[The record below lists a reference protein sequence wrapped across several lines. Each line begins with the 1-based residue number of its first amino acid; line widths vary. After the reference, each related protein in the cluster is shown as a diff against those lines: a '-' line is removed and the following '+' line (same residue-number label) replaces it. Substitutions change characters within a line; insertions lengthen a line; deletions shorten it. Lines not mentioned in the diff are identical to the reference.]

1 MGIIRAAMSAVSGT
15 LKDQWL
21 DTVEPEEFGG
31 ETLCA
36 PGVIVR
42 QGSNKKRS
50 SDVIS
55 DGSVIHVYDNQCMIL
70 TDGGKIIDY
79 TAEPG
84 YYTVDSGSSPSL
96 FNGDLLSDVIG
107 ESFNRVKF
115 GGGKPQS
122 QRVFY
127 INLQEI
133 RGIRFGTKNPVNY
146 FDAFY
151 NAELFLRCHGSYSM
165 KITDPIRFYTEVVP
179 KDSGRMETED
189 LGEQFLNEFLEA
201 LQTSINQMSAD
212 GIRISYVTSKT
223 RELSNYMADTLDKE
237 WKQQRGIEIQSVG
250 IASLSY
256 DEESQKLIHMRN
268 QGAML
273 QDPSIREG
281 YIQGAV
287 ARGMEA
293 AGSNGAGSMAG
304 FMGMGMGMQAGGGFV
319 SAASQ
324 ANQAQIHGMQQAGQ
338 TAQQGGHQGQPFE
351 ADTKKQEWTCTCGS
365 VNNGN
370 FCPSCGRQRPAT
382 ASWQCV
388 CGSRNTG
395 NFCTNC
401 GKPRPQ

>member
-21 DTVEPEEFGG
+21 DTVEPENFGG

-133 RGIRFGTKNPVNY
+133 RGIRFGTRNPVNY

-179 KDSGRMETED
+179 KDSGRMEAED

-223 RELSNYMADTLDKE
+223 RELSKYMADTLDEE

-324 ANQAQIHGMQQAGQ
+324 ANQAQINGMQQAGQ
-338 TAQQGGHQGQPFE
+338 TTIGQQGGYQGQP
-351 ADTKKQEWTCTCGS
+351 KQEWICTCGS
-365 VNNGN
+365 VNTGN
-370 FCPSCGRQRPAT
+370 FCPSCGRQRPTPSA
-382 ASWQCV
+382 WQCA
-388 CGSRNTG
+388 CGSVNTG

>member
-21 DTVEPEEFGG
+21 DTVEPEDFGG

-133 RGIRFGTKNPVNY
+133 RGIRFGTRNPVNY

-179 KDSGRMETED
+179 KDSGRMEAED

-223 RELSNYMADTLDKE
+223 RELSKYMADTLDEE

-324 ANQAQIHGMQQAGQ
+324 ANQAQINGMQQAGQ
-338 TAQQGGHQGQPFE
+338 TPIGQQGGYQGQP
-351 ADTKKQEWTCTCGS
+351 KQEWICTCGS
-365 VNNGN
+365 VNTGN
-370 FCPSCGRQRPAT
+370 FCPSCGRQRPTPSA
-382 ASWQCV
+382 WQCA
-388 CGSRNTG
+388 CGSVNTG

>member
-21 DTVEPEEFGG
+21 DTVEPENFGG

-133 RGIRFGTKNPVNY
+133 RGIRFGTRNPVNY

-179 KDSGRMETED
+179 KDSGRMEAED

-223 RELSNYMADTLDKE
+223 RELSKYMADTLDEE

-324 ANQAQIHGMQQAGQ
+324 ANQAQINGMQQAGQ
-338 TAQQGGHQGQPFE
+338 TPIGQQGGYQGQP
-351 ADTKKQEWTCTCGS
+351 KQEWICTCGS
-365 VNNGN
+365 VNTGN
-370 FCPSCGRQRPAT
+370 FCPSCGRQRPTPSA
-382 ASWQCV
+382 WQCA
-388 CGSRNTG
+388 CGSVNTG

>member
-21 DTVEPEEFGG
+21 DTVEPENFGG

-133 RGIRFGTKNPVNY
+133 RGIRFGTRNPVNY

-179 KDSGRMETED
+179 KDSGRMEAED

-223 RELSNYMADTLDKE
+223 RELSKYMADTLDEE

-324 ANQAQIHGMQQAGQ
+324 ANQAQINGMQQAGQ
-338 TAQQGGHQGQPFE
+338 TPIGQQGGYQGQP
-351 ADTKKQEWTCTCGS
+351 KQEWTCTCGS
-365 VNNGN
+365 VNTGN
-370 FCPSCGRQRPAT
+370 FCPSCGRQRPTPSA
-382 ASWQCV
+382 WQCA
-388 CGSRNTG
+388 CGSVNTG

>member
-21 DTVEPEEFGG
+21 DTVEPEDFGG

-133 RGIRFGTKNPVNY
+133 RGIRFGTRNPVNY

-179 KDSGRMETED
+179 KDSGRMEAED

-223 RELSNYMADTLDKE
+223 RELSKYMADTLDEE

-293 AGSNGAGSMAG
+293 AGSNGAGSMVG

-324 ANQAQIHGMQQAGQ
+324 ANQAQINGMQQAGQ
-338 TAQQGGHQGQPFE
+338 TPIGQQGGYQGQP
-351 ADTKKQEWTCTCGS
+351 KQEWICTCGS
-365 VNNGN
+365 VNTGN
-370 FCPSCGRQRPAT
+370 FCPSCGRQRPTPSA
-382 ASWQCV
+382 WQCA
-388 CGSRNTG
+388 CGSVNTG

>member
-1 MGIIRAAMSAVSGT
+1 M
-15 LKDQWL
+15 
-21 DTVEPEEFGG
+21 
-31 ETLCA
+31 
-36 PGVIVR
+36 
-42 QGSNKKRS
+42 
-50 SDVIS
+50 
-55 DGSVIHVYDNQCMIL
+55 
-70 TDGGKIIDY
+70 
-79 TAEPG
+79 
-84 YYTVDSGSSPSL
+84 
-96 FNGDLLSDVIG
+96 
-107 ESFNRVKF
+107 
-115 GGGKPQS
+115 
-122 QRVFY
+122 
-127 INLQEI
+127 
-133 RGIRFGTKNPVNY
+133 NY

-179 KDSGRMETED
+179 KDSGRMEAED

-223 RELSNYMADTLDKE
+223 RELSKYMADTLDEE

-324 ANQAQIHGMQQAGQ
+324 ANQAQINGMQQAGQ
-338 TAQQGGHQGQPFE
+338 TTIGQQGGYQGQP
-351 ADTKKQEWTCTCGS
+351 KQEWTCTCGS
-365 VNNGN
+365 VNTGN
-370 FCPSCGRQRPAT
+370 FCPSCGRQRPTPSA
-382 ASWQCV
+382 WQCA
-388 CGSRNTG
+388 CGSVNTG

>member
-21 DTVEPEEFGG
+21 DTVEPEDFGG

-133 RGIRFGTKNPVNY
+133 RGIRFGTRNPVNY

-179 KDSGRMETED
+179 KDSGR
-189 LGEQFLNEFLEA
+189 
-201 LQTSINQMSAD
+201 
-212 GIRISYVTSKT
+212 
-223 RELSNYMADTLDKE
+223 
-237 WKQQRGIEIQSVG
+237 
-250 IASLSY
+250 
-256 DEESQKLIHMRN
+256 
-268 QGAML
+268 
-273 QDPSIREG
+273 
-281 YIQGAV
+281 
-287 ARGMEA
+287 
-293 AGSNGAGSMAG
+293 
-304 FMGMGMGMQAGGGFV
+304 
-319 SAASQ
+319 
-324 ANQAQIHGMQQAGQ
+324 
-338 TAQQGGHQGQPFE
+338 
-351 ADTKKQEWTCTCGS
+351 
-365 VNNGN
+365 
-370 FCPSCGRQRPAT
+370 
-382 ASWQCV
+382 
-388 CGSRNTG
+388 
-395 NFCTNC
+395 
-401 GKPRPQ
+401 